1 MANVIGAFRHAGA
14 TGSSRILS
22 AAADTN
28 ATSALARPGFVHTVT
43 GYNAA
48 AGVRYIKLYDKASAP
63 TVGTDTPVITLALPA
78 SAVFSYDLGGF
89 RFATGIAYG
98 MVTGA
103 ADNST
108 AALTAADVLGLNVT
122 YSAAP

>member
-1 MANVIGAFRHAGA
+1 MATVIGAVRRAGA

-28 ATSALARPGFVHTVT
+28 ATSALARPGYLHTVT

-48 AGVRYIKLYDKASAP
+48 GAVRYIKFYDKASAP
-63 TVGTDTPVITLALPA
+63 TVGTDTPVITLAIPA
-78 SAVFSYDLGGF
+78 SSVFNFNLDGF
-89 RFATGIAYG
+89 AFSTGIAYG

-108 AALTAADVLGLNVT
+108 AALTAADILGLNVT